1 MENRKALKFLHEAE
15 IIGDI
20 VEITG
25 IDSSDLQ
32 FLKLETLIT
41 HIMIDFGWEMCELQ
55 KKECADNATNKIY
68 ELWWETDDNGNSLK
82 DINIGTLEIDELLPD
97 INSILN
103 TKNICE

>member
-68 ELWWETDDNGNSLK
+68 ELWWEKGLK
-82 DINIGTLEIDELLPD
+82 NINFGDLEIDELLPD
-97 INSILN
+97 IDSILN